1 MKPTQ
6 KIFLMIM
13 SIVLIPF
20 LAQADF
26 PVSYQGKLANTE
38 GVPISGTVSNTI
50 SLYTLIEGGEAV
62 WSESHDNVKVE
73 NGILNVILGI
83 STDQSQSLFDTL
95 SMHDT
100 LYYSV
105 SINHSEIKPRSR
117 ITGVM
122 FAIRAKIADTVK
134 DLAITSDKIKP
145 DAVTS
150 DKIASNAVTELK
162 IEDGAVSSEK
172 IQDDAISSQKI
183 QDGAVTVQKISDAD
197 GNLSLNNELKVNKG
211 ISIKELPPNYSP
223 PAEQGYG
230 KIYAKK
236 GNSSLRQ
243 DIIFNWR
250 LDERTGDHIDDA
262 IGFCDATAYSNLT
275 VVPGKLGMAKI
286 FDGQTNYIQE
296 NNNTDL
302 NFGTD
307 NFSVSFWMKAE
318 RPSGWSAIMSKA
330 NDWIE
335 SKDVC
340 GWLFG
345 NRDSGSDTLEFRIN
359 SCGQDKEHRI
369 THAENVF
376 NNEWHHIVGI
386 RDGEIIKLYVDGVLK
401 DTALNVTQ
409 SVHVDEPFLI
419 GSVINKYFYSGVID
433 EVAIW
438 KKVLED
444 DEISDLFNQ
453 GNGAAI
459 PDELARLYYKNS
471 DGSETPLAGNLKEL
485 LERSWKKSDHSY
497 YLEEGNYGI
506 GIKRP
511 AQELVVYKSADTADI
526 QVASGTEGRF
536 IDFFIQPH
544 KGGLGGLW
552 MYGEGDMV
560 FGTYGNEKVRIK
572 QSGNVGIGTTNPLA
586 PLVVNTTYNMPPSS
600 VKLQQWQLHDD
611 RWYLSLYR
619 NHQSIGH
626 VSWDFV
632 TREDNSSSDKV
643 ALSLKSGNVGIGAS
657 NPLAPLVVNTTYNM
671 PSSSVKLQ
679 QWQLHD
685 DRWYLSLYRNHQSI
699 GHVSWDFVTREDNSS
714 SDKVALSLKS
724 GNVGIGTS
732 NPLAPIVVNTTYNMP
747 SSSVK
752 LQQWQLHE
760 DRWYLALHRNHQ
772 SIGHVSWDFITRE
785 EDETTDKVALS
796 LKSGNVGIG
805 KVNPTCKLDVAG
817 GIQSTNLYQTS
828 DIRFKKDIKKLNYS
842 LDSISKLN
850 SVSYH
855 WKAKEFPEKNFS
867 KNKQI
872 GFIAQEVETVMPE
885 IVHTDKEG
893 FKSIAYDKL
902 TVVLVQAMQEIKRQ
916 NENLIDK
923 VSSLE
928 EEIQQLKA
936 NKILSQK

>member
-1 MKPTQ
+1 MKATK
-6 KIFLMIM
+6 KILLMIM

-50 SLYTLIEGGEAV
+50 SLYTVIEGGEAV

-162 IEDGAVSSEK
+162 SEDGAVSSEK
-172 IQDDAISSQKI
+172 IQYDAISSQKI
-183 QDGAVTVQKISDAD
+183 HDGAVTVQKISDAD

-275 VVPGKLGMAKI
+275 VVPGKLGMAKV

-302 NFGTD
+302 DFGTD

-359 SCGQDKEHRI
+359 SCGQDVQEFIKI
-369 THAENVF
+369 L
-376 NNEWHHIVGI
+376 NN
-386 RDGEIIKLYVDGVLK
+386 K
-401 DTALNVTQ
+401 
-409 SVHVDEPFLI
+409 
-419 GSVINKYFYSGVID
+419 
-433 EVAIW
+433 
-438 KKVLED
+438 
-444 DEISDLFNQ
+444 
-453 GNGAAI
+453 
-459 PDELARLYYKNS
+459 
-471 DGSETPLAGNLKEL
+471 
-485 LERSWKKSDHSY
+485 
-497 YLEEGNYGI
+497 
-506 GIKRP
+506 
-511 AQELVVYKSADTADI
+511 
-526 QVASGTEGRF
+526 
-536 IDFFIQPH
+536 
-544 KGGLGGLW
+544 
-552 MYGEGDMV
+552 GEG
-560 FGTYGNEKVRIK
+560 T
-572 QSGNVGIGTTNPLA
+572 
-586 PLVVNTTYNMPPSS
+586 
-600 VKLQQWQLHDD
+600 
-611 RWYLSLYR
+611 
-619 NHQSIGH
+619 
-626 VSWDFV
+626 
-632 TREDNSSSDKV
+632 
-643 ALSLKSGNVGIGAS
+643 
-657 NPLAPLVVNTTYNM
+657 
-671 PSSSVKLQ
+671 
-679 QWQLHD
+679 
-685 DRWYLSLYRNHQSI
+685 
-699 GHVSWDFVTREDNSS
+699 
-714 SDKVALSLKS
+714 
-724 GNVGIGTS
+724 
-732 NPLAPIVVNTTYNMP
+732 
-747 SSSVK
+747 
-752 LQQWQLHE
+752 
-760 DRWYLALHRNHQ
+760 
-772 SIGHVSWDFITRE
+772 
-785 EDETTDKVALS
+785 
-796 LKSGNVGIG
+796 
-805 KVNPTCKLDVAG
+805 
-817 GIQSTNLYQTS
+817 
-828 DIRFKKDIKKLNYS
+828 
-842 LDSISKLN
+842 
-850 SVSYH
+850 
-855 WKAKEFPEKNFS
+855 
-867 KNKQI
+867 
-872 GFIAQEVETVMPE
+872 
-885 IVHTDKEG
+885 
-893 FKSIAYDKL
+893 
-902 TVVLVQAMQEIKRQ
+902 
-916 NENLIDK
+916 
-923 VSSLE
+923 
-928 EEIQQLKA
+928 
-936 NKILSQK
+936 

>member
-1 MKPTQ
+1 MKAT
-6 KIFLMIM
+6 KRIFVMIM

-20 LAQADF
+20 LAHADF
-26 PVSYQGKLANTE
+26 PVSYQGKLANTD
-38 GVPISGTVSNTI
+38 GIPISGTVSNTI
-50 SLYTLIEGGEAV
+50 SLYTVIEGGEAV
-62 WSESHDNVKVE
+62 WSEYHDKVKVE

-95 SMHDT
+95 SRHDT

-105 SINHSEIKPRSR
+105 SINNSEIKPRSR

-150 DKIASNAVTELK
+150 DKIAPNAVTELK

-250 LDERTGDHIDDA
+250 LDERKGDHIDDA
-262 IGFCDATAYSNLT
+262 TGFCDATAYSNLT
-275 VVPGKLGMAKI
+275 VVPGKLGMAKL

-302 NFGTD
+302 DFRTD

-438 KKVLED
+438 KKALNL

-459 PDELARLYYKNS
+459 PDELASLYYKRC
-471 DGSETPLAGNLKEL
+471 DGSEVSLLGDEKSIFYHEGNIGVGTATPKVKIHIDGNTYINGNLSLTDPNKNSGMSKIILGSGIAKGNTHSICLNNYWTEF
-485 LERSWKKSDHSY
+485 RSHPNEGWKFISNDFTNDTPIMRIEGGTGNIGIGTEEPKSKLQVNGST
-497 YLEEGNYGI
+497 YLNGNIFLSDPLSCVGTSSKIILGCGIEEGEIHSISLNNFW
-506 GIKRP
+506 
-511 AQELVVYKSADTADI
+511 
-526 QVASGTEGRF
+526 TEFRSHLNEGWRF
-536 IDFFIQPH
+536 IVNDGTTKMKIE
-544 KGGLGGLW
+544 GG
-552 MYGEGDMV
+552 
-560 FGTYGNEKVRIK
+560 T
-572 QSGNVGIGTTNPLA
+572 GNVGIGTEEPK
-586 PLVVNTTYNMPPSS
+586 S
-600 VKLQQWQLHDD
+600 KLQVNGNT
-611 RWYLSLYR
+611 YLNGDLYLTDPSTCEPTTNKIILNCGAGKGKYHSISATNYWTEFR
-619 NHQSIGH
+619 SHVHQGWKFIAN
-626 VSWDFV
+626 DF
-632 TREDNSSSDKV
+632 TNDTTIMKIEGGT
-643 ALSLKSGNVGIGAS
+643 GNVEIKGCLIANNVSCPSDRRYKKNITPITKSLPKLLSIQG
-657 NPLAPLVVNTTYNM
+657 VNYNWR
-671 PSSSVKLQ
+671 SAEF
-679 QWQLHD
+679 HD
-685 DRWYLSLYRNHQSI
+685 
-699 GHVSWDFVTREDNSS
+699 
-714 SDKVALSLKS
+714 
-724 GNVGIGTS
+724 
-732 NPLAPIVVNTTYNMP
+732 
-747 SSSVK
+747 
-752 LQQWQLHE
+752 
-760 DRWYLALHRNHQ
+760 
-772 SIGHVSWDFITRE
+772 
-785 EDETTDKVALS
+785 
-796 LKSGNVGIG
+796 
-805 KVNPTCKLDVAG
+805 
-817 GIQSTNLYQTS
+817 
-828 DIRFKKDIKKLNYS
+828 
-842 LDSISKLN
+842 
-850 SVSYH
+850 
-855 WKAKEFPEKNFS
+855 KNFTDQ
-867 KNKQI
+867 KQA
-872 GFIAQEVETVMPE
+872 GFIAQDLEKVIPE
-885 IVHTDKEG
+885 AVTTNKEG
-893 FKSIAYDKL
+893 FKSIDYNKITPHIVESIKEL
-902 TVVLVQAMQEIKRQ
+902 SNIVQALTKENKALNQKVELLEKMIKNQ
-916 NENLIDK
+916 HFA
-923 VSSLE
+923 
-928 EEIQQLKA
+928 IQ
-936 NKILSQK
+936 

>member
-1 MKPTQ
+1 MKAT
-6 KIFLMIM
+6 KRILFMIM

-26 PVSYQGKLANTE
+26 PVSYQGKLANTD

-50 SLYTLIEGGEAV
+50 SLYTVIEGGEAV
-62 WSESHDNVKVE
+62 WSEYHDNVKVE

-95 SMHDT
+95 SRHDT

-275 VVPGKLGMAKI
+275 VVPGKLGMAKL
-286 FDGQTNYIQE
+286 FDGQTDYIQE

-302 NFGTD
+302 DFRTD

-386 RDGEIIKLYVDGVLK
+386 RDSETIKLYVDGVLK
-401 DTALNVTQ
+401 DTAYNVSQ
-409 SVHVDEPFLI
+409 SVNVNEPFII
-419 GSVINKYFYSGVID
+419 GSVINKYFYSGAVD

-438 KKVLED
+438 KKTLNLE
-444 DEISDLFNQ
+444 EISDLFNQ

-459 PDELARLYYKNS
+459 PDELANLYYKRS
-471 DGSETPLAGNLKEL
+471 DGSEISLIGGNNNIFL
-485 LERSWKKSDHSY
+485 H
-497 YLEEGNYGI
+497 EGNFGI
-506 GIKRP
+506 GTMTPEDKFEVKDGSIVSAGGKFKLGNNNWYDSGASTIK
-511 AQELVVYKSADTADI
+511 VKSADGYFINNGVDITRWTGNIFFYAPNRGYKITATKNNVSFDPDI
-526 QVASGTEGRF
+526 LFKPGNQYIHFNKEDAPVVITVEGSIPGDTHVSSQRPFIRF
-536 IDFFIQPH
+536 HGLPKSAVVKIEIKNTKNVWTVLSEDSINNFNESLYLSLPVGQKLVYPNDWPLKGVRYTITSLESHFYIDDIGYISTMAHRDGIPFLTLDDIWVDSN
-544 KGGLGGLW
+544 K
-552 MYGEGDMV
+552 
-560 FGTYGNEKVRIK
+560 
-572 QSGNVGIGTTNPLA
+572 NVGIGTTEPETKLE
-586 PLVVNTTYNMPPSS
+586 VNGIVTS
-600 VKLQQWQLHDD
+600 KFEGF
-611 RWYLSLYR
+611 SLYCH
-619 NHQSIGH
+619 NFEITEEEGWKTLVFTKSEYNTFGNDTYDSIGKFT
-626 VSWDFV
+626 VPKNGYYRLISNGCIENNNA
-632 TREDNSSSDKV
+632 TEATQSYS
-643 ALSLKSGNVGIGAS
+643 ALFINAS
-657 NPLAPLVVNTTYNM
+657 QART
-671 PSSSVKLQ
+671 
-679 QWQLHD
+679 
-685 DRWYLSLYRNHQSI
+685 
-699 GHVSWDFVTREDNSS
+699 
-714 SDKVALSLKS
+714 
-724 GNVGIGTS
+724 
-732 NPLAPIVVNTTYNMP
+732 
-747 SSSVK
+747 
-752 LQQWQLHE
+752 
-760 DRWYLALHRNHQ
+760 
-772 SIGHVSWDFITRE
+772 
-785 EDETTDKVALS
+785 
-796 LKSGNVGIG
+796 
-805 KVNPTCKLDVAG
+805 
-817 GIQSTNLYQTS
+817 
-828 DIRFKKDIKKLNYS
+828 FKKPNFQFSQVMYLQKNTKL
-842 LDSISKLN
+842 
-850 SVSYH
+850 
-855 WKAKEFPEKNFS
+855 
-867 KNKQI
+867 
-872 GFIAQEVETVMPE
+872 EVKFLARSETLFLASWWFQGE
-885 IVHTDKEG
+885 YLGK
-893 FKSIAYDKL
+893 
-902 TVVLVQAMQEIKRQ
+902 
-916 NENLIDK
+916 
-923 VSSLE
+923 
-928 EEIQQLKA
+928 
-936 NKILSQK
+936 

>member
-1 MKPTQ
+1 MKPT
-6 KIFLMIM
+6 KRIFLIM

-26 PVSYQGKLANTE
+26 PVSYQGKLANTD

-50 SLYTLIEGGEAV
+50 SLYTVIEGGEAV

-95 SMHDT
+95 SRHDT

-105 SINHSEIKPRSR
+105 SINNSEIKPRSR

-150 DKIASNAVTELK
+150 EKIAPNAVTELK

-275 VVPGKLGMAKI
+275 VVPGKLGMAKV

-302 NFGTD
+302 DFGTD

-386 RDGEIIKLYVDGVLK
+386 RDGETIKLYVDGVLK

-409 SVHVDEPFLI
+409 SVNVDEPFLI
-419 GSVINKYFYSGVID
+419 GSVINKYFYSGIID

-438 KKVLED
+438 KKALNV

-459 PDELARLYYKNS
+459 PDELANLYYKRS
-471 DGSETPLAGNLKEL
+471 DGSEVSLIE
-485 LERSWKKSDHSY
+485 
-497 YLEEGNYGI
+497 
-506 GIKRP
+506 
-511 AQELVVYKSADTADI
+511 
-526 QVASGTEGRF
+526 
-536 IDFFIQPH
+536 
-544 KGGLGGLW
+544 
-552 MYGEGDMV
+552 
-560 FGTYGNEKVRIK
+560 NENNIFYNE
-572 QSGNVGIGTTNPLA
+572 GNVGIGTENPASKLHISGSG
-586 PLVVNTTYNMPPSS
+586 VYGSIVKFTNTTSGDNWHFGPT
-600 VKLQQWQLHDD
+600 HT
-611 RWYLSLYR
+611 
-619 NHQSIGH
+619 
-626 VSWDFV
+626 DFF
-632 TREDNSSSDKV
+632 TIAQTGIADW
-643 ALSLKSGNVGIGAS
+643 LTIMKSNG
-657 NPLAPLVVNTTYNM
+657 Y
-671 PSSSVKLQ
+671 
-679 QWQLHD
+679 
-685 DRWYLSLYRNHQSI
+685 
-699 GHVSWDFVTREDNSS
+699 
-714 SDKVALSLKS
+714 
-724 GNVGIGTS
+724 VGIGTKS
-732 NPLAPIVVNTTYNMP
+732 PTSKIHIVGGGDYGSIIKMSNTTSGKNWH
-747 SSSVK
+747 
-752 LQQWQLHE
+752 LGLTHT
-760 DRWYLALHRNHQ
+760 
-772 SIGHVSWDFITRE
+772 DFFTIAQTGINDWLTITQ
-785 EDETTDKVALS
+785 DN
-796 LKSGNVGIG
+796 GFVGIG
-805 KVNPTCKLDVAG
+805 TKNPTSKLHISGDGSYGTIIKMSNTTSGKNWHFGLTHTDRFSFAQTGVNDWLTIKQDNGFVGIGTNSPVAKLDVEGNIYAQAIHLQG
-817 GIQSTNLYQTS
+817 GDGVCDSKKCYRIYAYGSIYLNGGTYQGSDKRYKKNIIQ
-828 DIRFKKDIKKLNYS
+828 LNDS
-842 LDSISKLN
+842 LNKVCMLRG
-850 SVSYH
+850 VSY
-855 WKAKEFPEKNFS
+855 EFDTERYPDRSFPE
-867 KNKQI
+867 NKQI
-872 GFIAQEVETVMPE
+872 GVIAQELETQYAEMVTE
-885 IVHTDKEG
+885 DRDGYKAV
-893 FKSIAYDKL
+893 SYDKL
-902 TVVLVQAMQEIKRQ
+902 TAVLIEAIKELRAEKDAEIEALRKRV
-916 NENLIDK
+916 EA
-923 VSSLE
+923 LE
-928 EEIQQLKA
+928 KQL
-936 NKILSQK
+936 